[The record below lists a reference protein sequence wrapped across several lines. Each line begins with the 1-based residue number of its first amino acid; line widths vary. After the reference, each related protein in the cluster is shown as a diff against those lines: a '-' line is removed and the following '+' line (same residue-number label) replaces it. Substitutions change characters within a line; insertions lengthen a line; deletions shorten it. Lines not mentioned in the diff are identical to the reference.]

1 MAAGSA
7 RITVSIPL
15 FGPSSPKVSSI
26 RRPATPKRAF
36 SLS

>member
-7 RITVSIPL
+7 RITVSMPL
-15 FGPSSPKVSSI
+15 LGPSSPKVSSM
-26 RRPATPKRAF
+26 RWPATPKRAF